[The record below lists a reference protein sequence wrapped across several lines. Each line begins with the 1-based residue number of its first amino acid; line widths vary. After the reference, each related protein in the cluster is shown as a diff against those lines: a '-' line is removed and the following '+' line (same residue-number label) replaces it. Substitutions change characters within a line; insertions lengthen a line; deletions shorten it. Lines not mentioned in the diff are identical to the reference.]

1 MSEIVD
7 ELLKEV
13 QELESATDTLET
25 SSDKMQQQQQDYDNA
40 KAGAAME
47 PDLIALETAKTA
59 QEAAKQSQLAAQAS
73 IRQTENLKSEIL
85 EITESNFNWRQAV
98 RHANQEFKAAKSTFS
113 IMMITAILFSS
124 IALAAAGYFMYSMKK
139 QNEQLKGEIIDLLAN
154 ENALLKKSINLKMD
168 EMASVIENLNHPANV
183 AANHLKTA
191 EHNQTIDIAS
201 EAIPELSAMHNQTG
215 EAENTVT
222 QTATQTETNPAT
234 NQVDKQSLMADE
246 SANQTTNKPNDKPA
260 MNPAAMSA
268 DEKEQLMSQLS
279 WLKENSMTKED
290 LVSIKAELDKLN
302 TQVQA
307 LKTVKSASG
316 LSAEQTKKLD
326 GVHWLVRQQ
335 TKQIEELAKELKA
348 VTTPKPDEKSATQTM
363 SEFNAI
369 KAQQAAMADQLKQIQ
384 KTIDELSELSKEPP
398 PYSYKAR

>member
-13 QELESATDTLET
+13 EELEIATDTLET
-25 SSDKMQQQQQDYDNA
+25 SSDKMQQEQESYDQA
-40 KAGAAME
+40 KASAAME

-73 IRQTENLKSEIL
+73 IRQTENLKAEIL

-183 AANHLKTA
+183 AANHQKTT

-201 EAIPELSAMHNQTG
+201 EAIPELSAMQNHSG
-215 EAENTVT
+215 ETENT
-222 QTATQTETNPAT
+222 ATMGT
-234 NQVDKQSLMADE
+234 DKQSLITDE
-246 SANQTTNKPNDKPA
+246 SANKTTDTPNDNSTHKPA
-260 MNPAAMSA
+260 MNTTVMSA
-268 DEKEQLMSQLS
+268 DEKQQLMSQLS
-279 WLKENSMTKED
+279 WLKENSVAKED
-290 LVSIKAELDKLN
+290 LESIKAELDKLS

-316 LSAEQTKKLD
+316 LSTEQTKKLD

-335 TKQIEELAKELKA
+335 TKQIEQLAKELKTVA
-348 VTTPKPDEKSATQTM
+348 SPKTDEKSATQTL

-369 KAQQAAMADQLKQIQ
+369 KAQQAAMAEQLKQIQ

>member
-13 QELESATDTLET
+13 EELEIATDTLET
-25 SSDKMQQQQQDYDNA
+25 SSDKMQQEQESYDQA
-40 KAGAAME
+40 KASAAME

-73 IRQTENLKSEIL
+73 IRQTENLKAEIL

-183 AANHLKTA
+183 AANHQKTT

-201 EAIPELSAMHNQTG
+201 EAIPELSAMQNHSG
-215 EAENTVT
+215 EAENT
-222 QTATQTETNPAT
+222 ATMGT
-234 NQVDKQSLMADE
+234 DKQSLITDE
-246 SANQTTNKPNDKPA
+246 SANETTDTPNDNLTDKPA
-260 MNPAAMSA
+260 MNTTVMSA
-268 DEKEQLMSQLS
+268 DEKQQLMSQLS
-279 WLKENSMTKED
+279 WLKENSVAKED
-290 LVSIKAELDKLN
+290 LESIKAELDKLS

-316 LSAEQTKKLD
+316 LSTEQTKKLD

-335 TKQIEELAKELKA
+335 TKQIEQLAKELKTVA
-348 VTTPKPDEKSATQTM
+348 SPKTDEKSATQTL

-369 KAQQAAMADQLKQIQ
+369 KAQQAAMAEQLKQIQ